1 VEIVGL
7 QLSDYTVAKRTL
19 SQYFES
25 VQGNRQQQLSLTK
38 MAQKAD
44 ESILQYTTR
53 VQELARRVHG
63 DATDAEAQIENA
75 IINAVFSGATIL
87 TIRKKASKTKD
98 LKKLMTS
105 IVELEKAHLM
115 TRESLIGR
123 TQGCQIHLRTM
134 WKCIIRCLIS

>member
-38 MAQKAD
+38 KAQKAD

-53 VQELARRVHG
+53 VQELRTQMLKLKMQSSMLFSAARR
-63 DATDAEAQIENA
+63 
-75 IINAVFSGATIL
+75 F
-87 TIRKKASKTKD
+87 
-98 LKKLMTS
+98 
-105 IVELEKAHLM
+105 
-115 TRESLIGR
+115 
-123 TQGCQIHLRTM
+123 
-134 WKCIIRCLIS
+134 